1 MGEIS
6 MKPTIGLTTC
16 LRPTDV
22 VHHRVKQLLADET
35 IHFVY
40 IARQKKSIEHL
51 QQETR
56 LPVLVVD
63 KKRLDLYPL
72 GETTSFF
79 FYPSSAVFRIKQID
93 AGGRDPLV
101 AMGRLSEVMHVLDC
115 TLGLGADA
123 IVMSHAIGDQGR
135 IIGLE
140 SKTETA
146 FVVKDG
152 LKRWEESYEPI
163 NQAMRRIEVKV
174 RHHLAFLKE
183 CPDNCFDVI
192 YFDPMFEQT
201 VEESTHLD
209 ALRKLANYEAL
220 SVEAMI
226 EAKRVARQR
235 IVLKAHY
242 ESPLFERFGFER
254 SKRKTSKLH
263 YGVIEL

>member
-1 MGEIS
+1 
-6 MKPTIGLTTC
+6 MKLTIGLTTC

-79 FYPSSAVFRIKQID
+79 FHPSSAVFRIKQID

-101 AMGRLSEVMHVLDC
+101 AMGRLSEGMHVLDC

-123 IVMSHAIGDQGR
+123 IVMSHAIGEQGR

>member
-1 MGEIS
+1 

-40 IARQKKSIEHL
+40 IARQKKTIEHL
-51 QQETR
+51 PQETR
-56 LPVLVVD
+56 LPLLVVD

-79 FYPSSAVFRIKQID
+79 FHPSSAVFRIKQID

-101 AMGRLSEVMHVLDC
+101 AMGRLSEGMQVLDC
-115 TLGLGADA
+115 TPGLGADT
-123 IVMSHAIGDQGR
+123 IVMSHAIGEQGR
-135 IIGLE
+135 IFGIE

-146 FVVKDG
+146 FVFKDA

-163 NQAMRRIEVKV
+163 NQAMRRFEVKV
-174 RHHLAFLKE
+174 RHHLAFLKV
-183 CPDNCFDVI
+183 CPDNCFDVT

-201 VEESTHLD
+201 GEESTHLD
-209 ALRKLANYEAL
+209 ALRKLSNYEAL